1 MKKGKVRHNTTK
13 LPFQSLS
20 GTINARNFR
29 KSHFYREELVP
40 LVGKEAVITGKMVE
54 IKKTK
59 IYGRWVKRFLL
70 RNMTVL
76 KTEGEQKD
84 YGKTSHI
91 WIICE
96 SDFLS
101 RNHFKEGTFP
111 VLSGYFYEYMRRDS
125 YGNKLRNIG
134 FCLNSIWTQEEYEK
148 RGEIV

>member
-1 MKKGKVRHNTTK
+1 MKKEKVRHNTTK

-76 KTEGEQKD
+76 KTE
-84 YGKTSHI
+84 
-91 WIICE
+91 
-96 SDFLS
+96 
-101 RNHFKEGTFP
+101 
-111 VLSGYFYEYMRRDS
+111 
-125 YGNKLRNIG
+125 
-134 FCLNSIWTQEEYEK
+134 
-148 RGEIV
+148 